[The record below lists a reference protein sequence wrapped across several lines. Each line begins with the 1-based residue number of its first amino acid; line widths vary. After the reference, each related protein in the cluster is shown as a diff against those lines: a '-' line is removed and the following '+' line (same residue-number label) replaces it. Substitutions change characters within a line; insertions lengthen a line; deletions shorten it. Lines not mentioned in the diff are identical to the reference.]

1 MAYTSSIIQA
11 KAKMFLVITSS
22 LTNGPI
28 VNFSSSFTVTGSYDP
43 GFGSWT
49 FGVAEQNIISINKLT
64 YISSSL
70 TGSDMQGV
78 IDSTAQVA
86 GFDIVNECNNM
97 LTDFISSS
105 NINSLFASKGVTFG

>member
-1 MAYTSSIIQA
+1 MAYTSSILYA

-28 VNFSSSFTVTGSYDP
+28 VNFSSSFTYTGSYNP
-43 GFGSWT
+43 NTGFWEWGL
-49 FGVAEQNIISINKLT
+49 GEQNILSINKLT

-70 TGSDMQGV
+70 TSSAMQGV

-86 GFDIVNECNNM
+86 GFDINNECNNI
-97 LTDFISSS
+97 LTNFISSS
-105 NINSLFASKGVTFG
+105 NIVDLFSSKGVTLG